1 MLIFFQYPYM
11 FTIGIKTVVLQKH
24 LYRHSFPTGGSGR
37 PKRYNRST
45 LDSTRSQCA
54 LSTSK
59 TAAHCLFPVLFFT
72 NLLFSTFNELHP
84 NYFRHLLHALGMNIK
99 VDDMKSNTQSTVV
112 PFLPHLAAAFTS
124 VLTVSS
130 ALLPRIIL
138 HSILCFA
145 GFLQL
150 VFLCSKSIPRRIINF
165 CIGLLDLWNP
175 WKYGAK
181 RGGGWRGGGTG
192 EGSWNYTYRTF

>member
-11 FTIGIKTVVLQKH
+11 FTVGIKTVVLKKH
-24 LYRHSFPTGGSGR
+24 LYRHSFPTRGSGR

-45 LDSTRSQCA
+45 LYSTRSQCA

-84 NYFRHLLHALGMNIK
+84 NYFRHLLHALGMNIR
-99 VDDMKSNTQSTVV
+99 VDDMKSNTQPSFVSV
-112 PFLPHLAAAFTS
+112 IPHLTESFTS

-130 ALLPRIIL
+130 ALLLRITL

-150 VFLCSKSIPRRIINF
+150 VFLCSKSIPWQDYK
-165 CIGLLDLWNP
+165 LL
-175 WKYGAK
+175 
-181 RGGGWRGGGTG
+181 
-192 EGSWNYTYRTF
+192 YRAT

>member
-11 FTIGIKTVVLQKH
+11 FTVGIKTVVLKNICIVIHFLLEGAADPRGTTVPPSIQRG
-24 LYRHSFPTGGSGR
+24 LSA
-37 PKRYNRST
+37 
-45 LDSTRSQCA
+45 RSQPVKQ
-54 LSTSK
+54 LLIVS
-59 TAAHCLFPVLFFT
+59 FPVLFFT

-99 VDDMKSNTQSTVV
+99 VDDMKSNTQPSFVSV
-112 PFLPHLAAAFTS
+112 IPHLTESFTS

-130 ALLPRIIL
+130 ALLLRITL

-150 VFLCSKSIPRRIINF
+150 VFLCSKSIPWQDYK
-165 CIGLLDLWNP
+165 LLYL
-175 WKYGAK
+175 A
-181 RGGGWRGGGTG
+181 T
-192 EGSWNYTYRTF
+192 